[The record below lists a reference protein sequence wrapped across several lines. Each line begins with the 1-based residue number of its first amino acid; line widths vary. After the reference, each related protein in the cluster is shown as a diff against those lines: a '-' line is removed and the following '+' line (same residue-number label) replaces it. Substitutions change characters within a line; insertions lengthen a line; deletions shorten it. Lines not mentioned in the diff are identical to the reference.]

1 MGGRPSERY
10 DAICF
15 FNSNDRAA
23 VRQIVDSLRERKLS
37 VWLDETELS
46 PTTPVDAGI
55 DEALKA
61 SRVAMV
67 CVGRTGLGK
76 YQEWENAGAF
86 NRAVH
91 HGLQLMTV
99 LLPGVGREALPELP
113 FTLTRTRPVEF
124 KASPTEQ
131 AALDD
136 IEWGITGKKPK
147 EPSPPLLQ
155 EVQHAATAQPESVG
169 PVQQLAS
176 ELLRN
181 GTTFFLG
188 RRAALGSPGLPSFPS
203 DITVRL
209 AKDLGLFRLTGEH
222 LLPAPDT
229 IGELFATEYGIA
241 RLEEAMLSPDE
252 APANVPALHNCLAS
266 VIGTLQNRGKARSAR
281 KANPQLIVTTSFDT
295 LIECALLR
303 QRMPFTRVVQSAS
316 QPKLYLNEFKDLPDH
331 LDFSNP
337 RACENFVL
345 AQPQKEFGIGGIDAA
360 EIDAIVN
367 LNLENRPE
375 PVLYKYHGSQDI
387 PNTSAMCTGQYYD
400 LNRMQR
406 VIPRRI
412 REIAINTSSTFIGFG
427 MLDCDFQHLY
437 NTILRDGFD
446 QRRDLLRFLIVEK
459 PSAASSCVYNEM
471 ELRVWNNLVQQI
483 LKRTGIMV
491 VDRPPA
497 AFLATLNGLV
507 LRP

>member
-1 MGGRPSERY
+1 MEGRSSERY
-10 DAICF
+10 DAICL

-23 VRQIVDSLRERKLS
+23 VRQIVGSLRDRKLS
-37 VWLDETELS
+37 VWFDETELS

-55 DEALKA
+55 DAALKA

-67 CVGRTGLGK
+67 CVGRTGLGR
-76 YQEWENAGAF
+76 YQEWESAGAF

-99 LLPGVGREALPELP
+99 LLPGVSRDALPELP

-124 KASPTEQ
+124 KALPIEQ

-136 IEWGITGKKPK
+136 IEWGLTGRKPK
-147 EPSPPLLQ
+147 ESPPPSLQ
-155 EVQHAATAQPESVG
+155 EVQRAAAAQLESVG
-169 PVQQLAS
+169 AVQQLAS

-188 RRAALGSPGLPSFPS
+188 RRAGLGSPGLPSCPS

-209 AKDLGLFRLTGEH
+209 AKHLGLFRLNGEH
-222 LLPAPDT
+222 LLPPPDT

-241 RLEEAMLSPDE
+241 GLEEAMLTAAD
-252 APANVPALHNCLAS
+252 APANVPALHDRLAS
-266 VIGTLQNRGKARSAR
+266 VIGTLQKRIRARSAR
-281 KANPQLIVTTSFDT
+281 KTNPQLIVTTSFDN

-303 QRMPFTRVVQSAS
+303 HRIPFTRVVQSAS
-316 QPKLYLNEFKDLPDH
+316 QPKLYLNEFKDLPD
-331 LDFSNP
+331 LDFRDP
-337 RACENFVL
+337 RVCENFVL
-345 AQPQKEFGIGGIDAA
+345 AQPQKEFGIGGTDAS
-360 EIDAIVN
+360 EIDAITN

-375 PVLYKYHGSQDI
+375 PVLYKYHGSQDT
-387 PNTSAMCTGQYYD
+387 PTTSAMCTGQYYD

-406 VIPRRI
+406 IIPRRI
-412 REIAINTSSTFIGFG
+412 REIAINTSSVFIGCG
-427 MLDCDFQHLY
+427 MLDSDFQHLY
-437 NTILRDGFD
+437 HTILRDGFD
-446 QRRDLLRFLIVEK
+446 QRRDLLRYLIVEK
-459 PSAASSCVYNEM
+459 PSVESSCVYDEM

-491 VDRPPA
+491 VDQPPA
-497 AFLATLNGLV
+497 AFLGTLNGLV
-507 LRP
+507 TRP